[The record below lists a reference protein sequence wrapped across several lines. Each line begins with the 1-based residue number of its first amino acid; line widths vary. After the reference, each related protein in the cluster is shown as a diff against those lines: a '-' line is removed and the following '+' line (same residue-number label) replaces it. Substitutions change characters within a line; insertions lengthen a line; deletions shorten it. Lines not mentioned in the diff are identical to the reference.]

1 MCCIVLYCICLY
13 CAVLYVMLCTVLYCI
28 GLYVS
33 MYICMFVDVCLLTHV
48 YMIHITFCLR
58 RAMRF
63 ISSRAR
69 PRSRARVCV
78 CVHFSL
84 CRATVMSAFR
94 SVSVSPCMAYIN
106 TCPHR
111 TSRQAASQQGRR
123 ADRNATTKCKNAPRT
138 LRIIAYCTL
147 MYSTLARLMCRLGL
161 GGLGTSCRSTGLGN
175 S

>member
-13 CAVLYVMLCTVLYCI
+13 CAVLYVMLCTVLYWIVCI
-28 GLYVS
+28 YVY
-33 MYICMFVDVCLLTHV
+33 MYVCGRLLTHSCV
-48 YMIHITFCLR
+48 HDTHNFLSASCYAVHFIA
-58 RAMRF
+58 RAP
-63 ISSRAR
+63 ALA
-69 PRSRARVCV
+69 RARVCV